1 MEKAI
6 TRKKMI
12 ELASEVYVA
21 ADSTKFGKDVMASI
35 APLERIDTIVTDA
48 NVDRSYQAKFKKTDT
63 KLVIAE
69 V

>member
-1 MEKAI
+1 MEEAI

-21 ADSTKFGKDVMASI
+21 ADSTKFGKDVMVSI

-63 KLVIAE
+63 KLVIADA
-69 V
+69 